1 MNKPS
6 VFLKGLLIGAGMT
19 IPGIS
24 GGTLAMMLGIY
35 NDLLNTVGNILN
47 NFKRNIVFL
56 TSFTLGGGA
65 GLLLTASIIT
75 HILASPAGVPLRFA
89 FLGAAIGCFPPIIRQ
104 SKLAPV
110 TPAKLLTIAAGMV
123 CAALISLIPEG
134 VFQVIGGPF
143 SFLMQMIGGIIVAV
157 ALVLPGISASQM
169 LYMLGM
175 YNNIMASI
183 ANGDFISLIPFSIGL
198 IAGIFITAKVLSALL
213 EKFKGTYL
221 LVLGFMVFSLK
232 DLIPQFSTTS
242 ELVIGCFCTI
252 IGATLTYFISN
263 KENKQNK
270 IHDIVQKSS

>member
-24 GGTLAMMLGIY
+24 GGTLAIIAGLY
-35 NDLLNTVGNILN
+35 NDLLNSVSNILN
-47 NFKRNIVFL
+47 DFKRNSFFL
-56 TSFTLGGGA
+56 IIFTLGGCTGV
-65 GLLLTASIIT
+65 LLTASLIT

-89 FLGAAIGCFPPIIRQ
+89 FLGAAAGCIPTIFKKSGMLPIKPI
-104 SKLAPV
+104 
-110 TPAKLLTIAAGMV
+110 KLLTIVAGMV

-134 VFQVIGGPF
+134 VFQIIGGPF
-143 SFLMQMIGGIIVAV
+143 SFLMQMIGGVIVAV

-175 YNNIMASI
+175 YNKIMASI

-221 LVLGFMVFSLK
+221 LVLGFMVFSIK
-232 DLIPQFSTTS
+232 DLVPQFGTTS
-242 ELVIGCFCTI
+242 ELVIGCFCTF
-252 IGATLTYFISN
+252 IGAALTYLISN
-263 KENKQNK
+263 KENKQNT
-270 IHDIVQKSS
+270 IHDIVQKNS

>member
-24 GGTLAMMLGIY
+24 GGSLAIIAGLY
-35 NDLLNTVGNILN
+35 NDLLNSVSNILKD
-47 NFKRNIVFL
+47 FKRNSVFL
-56 TSFTLGGGA
+56 IIFTLGGCA
-65 GLLLTASIIT
+65 GLLLTASLIT

-89 FLGAAIGCFPPIIRQ
+89 FLGAAAGCIPTIFRKSGMMPINPI
-104 SKLAPV
+104 
-110 TPAKLLTIAAGMV
+110 KLLTIAAGMV
-123 CAALISLIPEG
+123 CAALISLIPDG
-134 VFQVIGGPF
+134 VFTLSDGTLSYF
-143 SFLMQMIGGIIVAV
+143 MQLIGGIIVAV

-175 YNNIMASI
+175 YNNIMVSV

-198 IAGIFITAKVLSALL
+198 IVGTFLSAKALSALF
-213 EKFKGTYL
+213 EKFSGTFL

-242 ELVIGCFCTI
+242 ELVIGCFCTL
-252 IGATLTYFISN
+252 IGAALTYLISN

-270 IHDIVQKSS
+270 IHDIVQKNS